1 MVCRFSVEL
10 PFLLPWFLI
19 FKYFFFQEIG
29 KVTRMYIVFL
39 CKDHLF
45 LKPRKTYSKIDVA
58 LCETHTHVYAQMLH
72 KMSDKVF
79 HPRDVI

>member
-1 MVCRFSVEL
+1 M
-10 PFLLPWFLI
+10 
-19 FKYFFFQEIG
+19 
-29 KVTRMYIVFL
+29 TRMYIFFL

-72 KMSDKVF
+72 KMSDKCF
-79 HPRDVI
+79 ILQMLFDSIIKHFLKLHNIHQKRK